1 MIARTEPRP
10 KHLSTRA
17 LHATFLTMLPA
28 IRRLALIAFRDLDP
42 EAKQEA
48 VQEVTANA
56 FVAVHRLA
64 ELGKADLAYPSVLAK
79 YAICQ
84 CCTGRKVGSK
94 LNTNDV
100 LSPYAQQRKHIQVGR
115 LDHFDKD
122 DESWREI
129 VVEDKRA
136 TPADIVATRI
146 DFATWL
152 HTLSQRDRKVAST
165 LATGESTAAVAKR
178 FRVSPSRISQ
188 LRGELKESWEEFVGD
203 VT

>member
-129 VVEDKRA
+129 VVKTKGPHRP
-136 TPADIVATRI
+136 TSLLPGSISPLGSTRCRNVTGRSPRHWPRGSRLQLLPSGFGSRPAGSLNSEVN
-146 DFATWL
+146 
-152 HTLSQRDRKVAST
+152 
-165 LATGESTAAVAKR
+165 
-178 FRVSPSRISQ
+178 
-188 LRGELKESWEEFVGD
+188 
-203 VT
+203 